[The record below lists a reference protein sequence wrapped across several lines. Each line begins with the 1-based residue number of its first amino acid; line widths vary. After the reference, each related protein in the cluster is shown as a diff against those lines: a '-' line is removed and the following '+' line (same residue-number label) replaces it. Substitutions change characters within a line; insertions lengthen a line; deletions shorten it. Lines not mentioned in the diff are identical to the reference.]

1 MSFLASPINTTRTHI
16 LALLPEKAD
25 VVVAMD
31 EKWLGISELLQRKT

>member
-1 MSFLASPINTTRTHI
+1 MSFLASPVKTTCTHI
-16 LALLPEKAD
+16 LALLPEKVD